1 MVDGM
6 DDVRRG
12 GQGSGDPR
20 DSGLTMLTDLYQL
33 TMAQGYWRAG
43 MEDTQASFTMFIRS
57 NPFDGGYTIA
67 CGIDQLADLVEH
79 FAFTDDDLA
88 YLSGVP
94 APGGGM
100 LFSPDFLDHL
110 STLRLTLDIDTVPEG
125 SLVFPREPIVRVNG
139 SILQCQLIETALLN
153 GINFQSL
160 IATKAARV
168 CQAAQGPVAAF
179 GLRRAQGP
187 DGGLSSDRAAYVGGC
202 SSVANVLAGKRYGIP
217 VSGTHAHSWVM
228 AFPSELEAFRRYA
241 REFPTN
247 CVLLVDTFDVMQGV
261 RNAITVGLEMRERGD
276 RLSGIRIDSGDLAWL
291 SKRARAMLDEAGL
304 GDTTIVASNSLDEY
318 TITSLK
324 EQGACIDAWGVGTR
338 LATAY
343 DQPALGGVYKLS
355 AIRRGDGPWE
365 PRLKI
370 SEQAVKLTI
379 PGVQG
384 LRRYYHEDGTLAGD
398 MIYDVNEGPRQGDEV
413 IVHPLDPT
421 QRKDLSDRRF
431 KELLVPLARHGAV
444 LGREDIATVRARAAS
459 QLALLDVS
467 IRRFSNPHPY
477 PAGIERGLYGVRTA
491 LVLALRGFDPASA
504 TVDAHTLE
512 RVRAALACAP
522 GSLAGGGGAVV
533 PRMPLRGG
541 SDDRC

>member
-1 MVDGM
+1 MTEETSRAWRSGRAVDDIPG
-6 DDVRRG
+6 
-12 GQGSGDPR
+12 
-20 DSGLTMLTDLYQL
+20 SGLTLLTDLYQL

-43 MEDTQASFTMFIRS
+43 MEYTQASFTMFIRN
-57 NPFDGGYTIA
+57 NPFGGGYTIA
-67 CGIDQLADLVEH
+67 CGIDQLADLVER
-79 FAFTDDDLA
+79 FSFTDDDRA
-88 YLSGVP
+88 YLSSIP

-100 LFSPDFLDHL
+100 LFSHEFLDYL
-110 STLRLTLDIDTVPEG
+110 SALKLTVDIDTVPEG
-125 SLVFPREPIVRVNG
+125 TLVFPREPIVRVNG
-139 SILQCQLIETALLN
+139 PILQCQLLETALLN

-187 DGGLSSDRAAYVGGC
+187 DGGISSDRAAYIGGC

-228 AFPSELEAFRRYA
+228 AFSSELEAFRSYA
-241 REFPTN
+241 HEFPTN
-247 CVLLVDTFDVMQGV
+247 CILLVDTFDVMQGV

-276 RLSGIRIDSGDLAWL
+276 RLIGIRIDSGDLAWL

-304 GDTTIVASNSLDEY
+304 EEVTIVASNSLDEY

-324 EQGACIDAWGVGTR
+324 EQGARIDAWGVGTR

-355 AIRRGDGPWE
+355 AIRHGEGAWE

-370 SEQAVKLTI
+370 SEQTVKLTI

-384 LRRYYHEDGTLAGD
+384 LRRYYREDGTLAGD
-398 MIYDVNEGPRQGDEV
+398 MIYDMNEVPRRGDEV

-421 QRKDLSDRRF
+421 QRKDLSNRRF
-431 KELLVPLARHGAV
+431 EEILAPLVRHGELLD
-444 LGREDIATVRARAAS
+444 REDIATVRARAAT
-459 QLALLDVS
+459 QLTLIDPS
-467 IRRFSNPHPY
+467 IRRFTNPHPY
-477 PAGIERGLYGVRTA
+477 PAGIEQGLYDVRTA
-491 LVLALRGFDPASA
+491 LVLALRGFDPSTAIA
-504 TVDAHTLE
+504 DARTLG
-512 RVRAALACAP
+512 RVRAALACAQ
-522 GSLAGGGGAVV
+522 GGAAGVRDGV
-533 PRMPLRGG
+533 EPRMPSRGG
-541 SDDRC
+541 PDERC